1 MFLVL
6 PLSGCMFIIDVGLGL
21 FCFFV
26 CVLFLFEVMCFFF
39 RLKLTFLLF
48 QAFLIKERNIIAP
61 YKTVRVS
68 MHFFTV
74 FSELMFCKDLCSHF
88 GKSKVIISW
97 GIWQESLKNC
107 THWIKKQ
114 CLNSSTMYLYYL
126 LEYILQTLLP
136 LLCSSVGWTIRQSC
150 QLATGI

>member
-1 MFLVL
+1 MWVWVYFVF
-6 PLSGCMFIIDVGLGL
+6 SYVFSFCLGW
-21 FCFFV
+21 
-26 CVLFLFEVMCFFF
+26 CVFFF

-114 CLNSSTMYLYYL
+114 CLNSSTMYLYCL
-126 LEYILQTLLP
+126 LEDILQTLLP